1 MKGKLLFG
9 AGIAAGYVL
18 GSRSGRAAYE
28 KLKARAAALWESQ
41 PVQDKVAAATEA
53 VKEKAPEVSEQ
64 LGEAARRAG
73 TVIGSAVHR
82 DASPAGNANDGER
95 HGSRRRHPR
104 AQHPSGDRQPRD
116 SVHRVRRRVGPGTE
130 RPAGQD
136 WSDEGGAT
144 RAGAATN
151 VDPDKRPSS
160 HRGPPSPGPLRHRCS
175 DDHRGVQLP
184 GAGHPGRQPAADEKI
199 RRSAAP
205 AAGSSRSA
213 GGRPGPAIAAPRPPP
228 AVAPEARLHRRRGKP
243 AARGGGLPAAWCRF
257 RRREHTGR

>member
-41 PVQDKVAAATEA
+41 PVQDKVAAAADA

-82 DASPAGNANDGER
+82 DTSAAGKADDGGATAPAGGIPAHSTHPETVNLGTSTASDVESDPALND
-95 HGSRRRHPR
+95 
-104 AQHPSGDRQPRD
+104 QH
-116 SVHRVRRRVGPGTE
+116 
-130 RPAGQD
+130 GQD

-151 VDPDKRPSS
+151 VDPDKLS
-160 HRGPPSPGPLRHRCS
+160 
-175 DDHRGVQLP
+175 
-184 GAGHPGRQPAADEKI
+184 
-199 RRSAAP
+199 
-205 AAGSSRSA
+205 
-213 GGRPGPAIAAPRPPP
+213 
-228 AVAPEARLHRRRGKP
+228 
-243 AARGGGLPAAWCRF
+243 
-257 RRREHTGR
+257 

>member
-73 TVIGSAVHR
+73 TVIGSAVRR
-82 DASPAGNANDGER
+82 DNSPTGNVDKSSGNAAAGGIPAHSTHPETVNLGTSSASAASAAADVESDPALND
-95 HGSRRRHPR
+95 
-104 AQHPSGDRQPRD
+104 QQ
-116 SVHRVRRRVGPGTE
+116 
-130 RPAGQD
+130 GQD

-144 RAGAATN
+144 PAGAATN
-151 VDPDKRPSS
+151 VDPNKVS
-160 HRGPPSPGPLRHRCS
+160 
-175 DDHRGVQLP
+175 
-184 GAGHPGRQPAADEKI
+184 
-199 RRSAAP
+199 
-205 AAGSSRSA
+205 
-213 GGRPGPAIAAPRPPP
+213 
-228 AVAPEARLHRRRGKP
+228 
-243 AARGGGLPAAWCRF
+243 
-257 RRREHTGR
+257 